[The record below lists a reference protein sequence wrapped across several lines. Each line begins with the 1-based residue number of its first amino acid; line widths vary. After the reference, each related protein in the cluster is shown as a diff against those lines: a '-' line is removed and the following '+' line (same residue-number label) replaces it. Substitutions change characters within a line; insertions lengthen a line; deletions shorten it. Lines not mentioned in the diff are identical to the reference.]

1 MSQLLI
7 ALISWEVQLVKAEGQ
22 KRENIKLSL
31 DFVPS
36 RIVVE
41 LFMHCKIAVFTR
53 YEQMAGGQWSDR
65 HGGSETSGCRSCPPE
80 QQNPAGEPW
89 MCQ

>member
-36 RIVVE
+36 RIVV
-41 LFMHCKIAVFTR
+41 
-53 YEQMAGGQWSDR
+53 
-65 HGGSETSGCRSCPPE
+65 
-80 QQNPAGEPW
+80 
-89 MCQ
+89 